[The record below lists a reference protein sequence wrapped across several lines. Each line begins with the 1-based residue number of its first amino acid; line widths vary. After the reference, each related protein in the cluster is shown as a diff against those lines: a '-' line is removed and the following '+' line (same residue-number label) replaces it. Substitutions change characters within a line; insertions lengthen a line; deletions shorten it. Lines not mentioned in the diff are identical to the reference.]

1 MGKKAKEHRKKVQL
15 RNQNLKVQQKK
26 LMAELQN
33 EFQTQMAT
41 QQAQMAERQK
51 TMKSLNPQ
59 HVYASTGDFV
69 AKNYEEI
76 FQKGGQHAAQSLIES
91 TDEGP
96 RFS

>member
-1 MGKKAKEHRKKVQL
+1 MGKKAKEHRKKVQR

-26 LMAELQN
+26 LMQELETQ
-33 EFQTQMAT
+33 FQTQMT
-41 QQAQMAERQK
+41 ERQTQMAMRQK
-51 TMKSLNPQ
+51 TMKSLTPE

-91 TDEGP
+91 SDEGP